1 MANLF
6 KLWRCGY
13 YVTFYFRKSIWRL
26 GGLFLINEQAVFWSR
41 VLTEL
46 TLSFHIIYATIGV
59 GIPLMIMI
67 AQWVGIKNNDEHY
80 ILLARRWTRGFV
92 ITVAVGV
99 VTGTAIG
106 LQLSLLWPN
115 FMQLAGQVIALPL
128 FMETFAFFFE
138 AIFLGI
144 YLYTW
149 DRFDNQKKH
158 MLLLIPVAIG
168 ASMSAVF
175 ITIVNAFMNAPQ
187 GFEIVDGQLVNIQPL
202 IAMFNPAMPT
212 KVAHVVVTAYM
223 TSAFVLASIAAYR
236 LLKGSD
242 HVYHKKALYL
252 LMKLGLIF
260 SIAAALIGDFSGKY
274 LAEYQP
280 EKLAA
285 AEWHFETEEGAS
297 LILFGIMNDG
307 EVKYE
312 IRIPFAL
319 SILAHSHPTAEVIGL
334 EEYPKD
340 EWPPLY
346 IHYLFNI
353 MVFIGMFMTLVSF
366 LYVAAVTRRWT
377 FVKSKWFGW
386 VMVAGGPLSMIAIE
400 AGWWLAEVGRQP
412 WILRGIMR
420 TEHGATTSGSV
431 DLMFILFCILYIV
444 LGIGSVVVLNRM
456 FRSNPIERE
465 IADRQ
470 SEKKGEIQ

>member
-1 MANLF
+1 M
-6 KLWRCGY
+6 
-13 YVTFYFRKSIWRL
+13 
-26 GGLFLINEQAVFWSR
+26 INESAVFWSR

-67 AQWVGIKNNDEHY
+67 AQWVGYKNKDEHY
-80 ILLARRWTRGFV
+80 ILLARRWARGFV

-149 DRFDNQKKH
+149 DRFDSQRKH

-187 GFEIVDGQLVNIQPL
+187 GFEMLNGELVNIQPL
-202 IAMFNPAMPT
+202 VAMFNPAMPT
-212 KVAHVVVTAYM
+212 KVAHVLVSAYM
-223 TSAFVLASIAAYR
+223 TSAFVLASIAAFR
-236 LLKGSD
+236 LLKGSN
-242 HVYHKKALYL
+242 HIYHKKALFL

-260 SIAAALIGDFSGKY
+260 SIATAIIGDFSGKY

-285 AEWHFETEEGAS
+285 AEWHFETEEGAP
-297 LILFGIMNDG
+297 LVLLGFLND
-307 EVKYE
+307 EEEITYS
-312 IRIPFAL
+312 IRIPYAL
-319 SILAHSHPTAEVIGL
+319 SILAHGNPMAEVVGL
-334 EEYPKD
+334 EEFPED
-340 EWPPLY
+340 EIPPLY

-353 MVFIGMFMTLVSF
+353 MVFIGMFMILVSIIYLAGIWRGWSF
-366 LYVAAVTRRWT
+366 IKA
-377 FVKSKWFGW
+377 KWFRWGI
-386 VMVAGGPLSMIAIE
+386 VTGGPLSIIAIE

-420 TEHGATTSGSV
+420 TEEGATTSGQV
-431 DLMFILFCILYIV
+431 DLMFMLFCLLYLV
-444 LGIGSVVVLNRM
+444 LGIGSVVVLRRM
-456 FRSNPIERE
+456 FRSNSIEQE
-465 IADRQ
+465 IADRK
-470 SEKKGEIQ
+470 SLKAGEGQ